1 MYVSVCL
8 VYVDRKI
15 KLKII
20 FDFYL
25 NIFAV
30 FYSGAEVITAYLLS
44 KVELNNKLST
54 PFFMKITVK
63 EILGGAV
70 LCSAKLTGFL
80 IRSSSIY
87 CFFPPAQYSYVKT
100 VMSFIPNL
108 PLFKSYY
115 LIPFT
120 SIVKI
125 NHLNYSNLNSWLM
138 L

>member
-8 VYVDRKI
+8 VYVDMKI

-20 FDFYL
+20 FEFYL

-63 EILGGAV
+63 EMLGGAV
-70 LCSAKLTGFL
+70 LCLVLFRRLT
-80 IRSSSIY
+80 
-87 CFFPPAQYSYVKT
+87 
-100 VMSFIPNL
+100 
-108 PLFKSYY
+108 
-115 LIPFT
+115 
-120 SIVKI
+120 
-125 NHLNYSNLNSWLM
+125 
-138 L
+138 